1 MAKTNTKTL
10 LRARFAELRA
20 ERDTVEAE
28 LLPLNER
35 LREIREESTRAE
47 AEILEQKKPLAARM
61 GEIDLELSSL
71 NAALVKRQH
80 NGVGIGST
88 KD

>member
-1 MAKTNTKTL
+1 MAKADTKEL
-10 LRARFAELRA
+10 LRARFAEVRA
-20 ERDTVEAE
+20 ERDLVEAE
-28 LLPLNER
+28 ILPLNAGIKK
-35 LREIREESTRAE
+35 IREESTAAE
-47 AEILEQKKPLAARM
+47 AAILEKKKPLSARL

-80 NGVGIGST
+80 SGVTVGST

>member
-1 MAKTNTKTL
+1 MAKADTKEL

-20 ERDTVEAE
+20 ERDAVEAE
-28 LLPLNER
+28 LLPLNAK
-35 LREIREESTRAE
+35 LKEIRTESTRAE
-47 AEILEQKKPLAARM
+47 AEVLEQKKPLAARM
-61 GEIDLELSSL
+61 SEIDLELSSL

-80 NGVGIGST
+80 NGAAIGST